1 MEKIHLEKLNVL
13 QGIVKTT
20 VPLEE
25 NEYNSLVDKLEKKYN
40 KEVILKKEI
49 DPEILGGIY
58 VRIGN
63 DVIDGTV
70 KTRLDD
76 LEKLML
82 STE

>member
-63 DVIDGTV
+63 DIIDGTV

>member
-1 MEKIHLEKLNVL
+1 MEI
-13 QGIVKTT
+13 Q
-20 VPLEE
+20 
-25 NEYNSLVDKLEKKYN
+25 KYN

-49 DPEILGGIY
+49 DPGILGGIY

-82 STE
+82 ATE

>member
-1 MEKIHLEKLNVL
+1 M
-13 QGIVKTT
+13 KTT

>member
-82 STE
+82 ATE